1 MEPVFSRFAN
11 EDTLLDEG
19 ATVVYA
25 GYRLDVKD
33 DITIGKALK
42 SMTEQFPELCNAE
55 WELDV
60 ANEILYIYAKPMK
73 VVRRKREEPVAM
85 EEREYPSRTFIKAE
99 DGVCRDAHHDII
111 VLGSIP
117 ATEEEG
123 RIDEF
128 YCPTC
133 NKFWREA

>member
-1 MEPVFSRFAN
+1 MEPVFSRFATL
-11 EDTLLDEG
+11 DTLLDEG

-25 GYRLDVKD
+25 GYRLDVKN
-33 DITIGKALK
+33 DITIGEAFK
-42 SMTEQFPELCNAE
+42 SMTELFPELCNAE

-60 ANEILYIYAKPMK
+60 ANSILHIYAKPMK
-73 VVRRKREEPVAM
+73 VVRRKRDESLAT
-85 EEREYPSRTFIKAE
+85 EEREYPTRKFIEAE